1 MRNWTTITSD
11 DLKAAGHGLIVDR
24 AQTLAT
30 GAVDPIIDAIDNAV
44 ARVRRAVQ
52 AGNTLDT
59 AATKV
64 PRSLK
69 AVTVRLVLFALMER
83 IGLPLSEDQRK
94 TRENDNSDLLR
105 IADRKVRIEPADNPN
120 TDNASA
126 INPGTWNSERKII
139 GRTHPVP
146 APATQYPPARGYANP
161 HAPED
166 SAE

>member
-1 MRNWTTITSD
+1 MPNWTNISLD
-11 DLKAAGHGLIVDR
+11 DLKASGHGLIVDR

-30 GAVDPIIDAIDNAV
+30 GGVDPVTDAIDNAV

-52 AGNTLDT
+52 AGNALDT
-59 AATKV
+59 VATKV

-120 TDNASA
+120 TDEAGP
-126 INPGTWNSERKII
+126 INPGTWNSERKIV
-139 GRTHPVP
+139 GRMHPVP
-146 APATQYPPARGYANP
+146 APAAQHAPAGGYANP
-161 HAPED
+161 NAPED
-166 SAE
+166 SAQ